1 MRLVVPVYDTTG
13 IGNSLKSFIS
23 GLSISDDTKIVD
35 NPRSSLGNFSSVLE
49 GGFMFDNNTGGGEPI
64 FFDTWRFL
72 VLTDEELDQPN
83 LPNYQSH

>member
-35 NPRSSLGNFSSVLE
+35 NPGSALGNFRSVLE
-49 GGFMFDNNTGGGEPI
+49 GGFIFDNDTGSGEPI
-64 FFDTWRFL
+64 FF
-72 VLTDEELDQPN
+72 
-83 LPNYQSH
+83 